1 MKSRRE
7 ILSNI
12 LRDKRFSKFKKD
24 VYEAVY
30 DIPRGEVRSYK
41 WIAQKLGRPKAY
53 RAVGNALN
61 KNRYPGIIPCHRVIR
76 QDGSIG
82 GYSKGVY
89 FKKRLLKAEGLDL
102 V

>member
-12 LRDKRFSKFKKD
+12 LRDKPFSKFERD
-24 VYEAVY
+24 VYKAVL
-30 DIPRGEVRSYK
+30 DIPAGEMRSYK
-41 WIAQKLGRPKAY
+41 WIAGRIGRPKAY

-61 KNRYPGIIPCHRVIR
+61 KNRYPGVIPCHRVIK

-102 V
+102 I